1 MIFQRTLKQPTTAT
15 GVGLHT
21 GQKVNLT
28 LRPAPVDTGIVFRR
42 VDLDPPVELPAR
54 ASLVQDTRL
63 SSCLMV
69 GQVRVSTVE
78 HLMAALAGLGIDNCA
93 IDIDAA
99 EVPIMDGSS
108 APFVYLIQNA
118 GILKQ
123 DAPKRYLRILKP
135 VEVMQ
140 PDKRAALRPHEGFT
154 MDFTIDF
161 QHPSLSASDCRIEV
175 DFGQTSFAEGVARAR
190 TFCFTRDV
198 EAMHKAGL
206 ALGGHLGNAIV
217 LDEFRVLN
225 AEGLRFS
232 DELVKHKLLDALG
245 DLYLL
250 GHPIIG
256 AYTASKS
263 GHALNNQ
270 LCRALLAQPDAY
282 EIVSFDEQD
291 PRLPHAYKRIEAL
304 FVPTAQLS

>member
-1 MIFQRTLKQPTTAT
+1 MIAQRTIKTSTRTT

-28 LRPAPVDTGIVFRR
+28 LHPAEPNTGIVFGR
-42 VDLDPPVELPAR
+42 VDLPTPVDLPAR
-54 ASLVQDTRL
+54 ADIIQDTRL
-63 SSCLMV
+63 SSCLV
-69 GQVRVSTVE
+69 IDGVRVSTVE
-78 HLMAALAGLGIDNCA
+78 HFMAALAGLGIDNCI

-99 EVPIMDGSS
+99 EVPIMDGSA
-108 APFVYLIQNA
+108 APFVYLVQAA
-118 GILKQ
+118 GIVNQ
-123 DAPKRYLRILKP
+123 DAPKKYLRVKEK
-135 VEVMQ
+135 VEVVAG
-140 PDKRAALRPHEGFT
+140 DKRAALAPHDGFT

-161 QHPSLSASDCRIEV
+161 SHPTLPESECRIEV
-175 DFGQTSFAEGVARAR
+175 DFGETSFAEGVARAR

-206 ALGGHLGNAIV
+206 ALGGNLSNAIV

-250 GHPIIG
+250 GAPIIG
-256 AYTASKS
+256 AYTAFKS

-270 LCRALLAQPDAY
+270 LCRALVAKSEAF
-282 EIVSFDEQD
+282 EWVTFDEAKHAL
-291 PRLPHAYKRIEAL
+291 PRAYQRIDAL
-304 FVPTAQLS
+304 TERAAPR

>member
-1 MIFQRTLKQPTTAT
+1 MIAQRTLKQIVRTT

-21 GQKVNLT
+21 AHKVNLT
-28 LRPAPVDTGIVFRR
+28 LRPAAVDTGIVFRR
-42 VDLDPPVELPAR
+42 VDLSPPVDLPAKAEIVR
-54 ASLVQDTRL
+54 DTRL
-63 SSCLMV
+63 SSCLIV
-69 GQVRVSTVE
+69 DEARVSTVE
-78 HLMAALAGLGIDNCA
+78 HFMAALAGLGIDNCL
-93 IDIDAA
+93 IDIDAD

-108 APFVYLIQNA
+108 APFVYLLQSA
-118 GILKQ
+118 GIEVQ
-123 DAPKRYLRILKP
+123 AAPKRYVQILKP
-135 VEVMQ
+135 VEIVQ
-140 PDKRAALRPHEGFT
+140 GDKRATLTPHDGFT
-154 MDFTIDF
+154 MDFTIEFD
-161 QHPSLSASDCRIEV
+161 HPALIEEDCRVSV
-175 DFGQTSFAEGVARAR
+175 DFGETSFAEGIARAR

-206 ALGGHLGNAIV
+206 ALGGNLGNAIV

-256 AYTASKS
+256 AYTAVKS

-270 LCRALLAQPDAY
+270 LCRALMAQADAWQL
-282 EIVSFDEQD
+282 VSFDGDAAAQS
-291 PRLPHAYKRIEAL
+291 PRAYQPWATPAL
-304 FVPTAQLS
+304 GTP